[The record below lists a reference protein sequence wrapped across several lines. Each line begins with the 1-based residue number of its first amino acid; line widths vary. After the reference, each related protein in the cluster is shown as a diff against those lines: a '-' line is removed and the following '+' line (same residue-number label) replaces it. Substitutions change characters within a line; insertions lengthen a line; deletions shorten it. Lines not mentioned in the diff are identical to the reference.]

1 VYITV
6 GNKGKMELGI
16 YTRYSE
22 LGASS
27 RLRCYRY
34 AGTLQNCGF
43 DVRMHPL
50 MRDDTLKALYGGRG
64 RSAKLAR
71 DLARRMFAL
80 PRAEKNLWIEYELL
94 PGVAYGIEKLYLR
107 HRRYVLSFDDAVY
120 LNYRGK
126 KLLDGKF
133 ERLAAGAAG
142 VMAANDLLVEHFSRF
157 NANTVKIPTAVDTEA
172 LRPGEEKFPRFTA
185 VWIGTPVTFR
195 AHLAPFSSMLN
206 DLARELDFDLL
217 LIGAPAAAK
226 NLFPAARIEAWSEKT
241 ERELL
246 PKCHAGIMTLPENDA
261 FAAGK
266 SAYKL
271 LQYLAAG
278 LPSVASPVGENRIVV
293 RPGKTGFL
301 AASPEEWKQAFRAL
315 VADEKLRADFAAAAR
330 SEAENYS
337 VRRYAPVIEKFFE
350 KSFSGA

>member
-1 VYITV
+1 
-6 GNKGKMELGI
+6 MELGI
-16 YTRYSE
+16 YTRYTE

-27 RLRCYRY
+27 RLRCIRY
-34 AGTLQNCGF
+34 ADTLRGGGF

-50 MRDDTLKALYGGRG
+50 FGDDTLRALYDGRG
-64 RSAKLAR
+64 RSVKLAR
-71 DLARRMFAL
+71 DLARRMFRL

-142 VMAANDLLVEHFSRF
+142 VMAANDLLVEHFSHF
-157 NANTVKIPTAVDTEA
+157 NADTVKIPTAVDTDS
-172 LRPGEEKFPRFTA
+172 LRPGAEKFPRFTV
-185 VWIGTPVTFR
+185 VWIGTPVTFK
-195 AHLAPFSSMLN
+195 AHLAPFAPMLN
-206 DLARELDFDLL
+206 ELARELDFDLL
-217 LIGAPAAAK
+217 LIGAPNAAAQI
-226 NLFPAARIEAWSEKT
+226 FPGARIEAWSEAA

-246 PKCHAGIMTLPENDA
+246 PQCHAGIMPLPENDA

-278 LPSVASPVGENRIVV
+278 IPSVASPVGENRVVV
-293 RPGKTGFL
+293 RDGETGFL
-301 AASPEEWKQAFRAL
+301 ASSPEEWRTAFQRLA
-315 VADEKLRADFAAAAR
+315 ADEKLRGELAAASR
-330 SEAENYS
+330 EEAEKYS
-337 VRRYAPVIEKFFE
+337 FRHYAPVVEKFFE
-350 KSFSGA
+350 KIFSGA

>member
-1 VYITV
+1 
-6 GNKGKMELGI
+6 MELGI

-34 AGTLQNCGF
+34 ADTLRECGF

-50 MRDDTLKALYGGRG
+50 MGDDALKALYAGRG
-64 RSAKLAR
+64 RSLKLAR
-71 DLARRMFAL
+71 DLARRMKELAG
-80 PRAEKNLWIEYELL
+80 AEKNLWIEYELL
-94 PGVAYGIEKLYLR
+94 PNIPYGIEQKYLDG
-107 HRRYVLSFDDAVY
+107 RRYVLSFDDAVY

-133 ERLAAGAAG
+133 ERLAAEAVG
-142 VMAANDLLVEHFSRF
+142 VMAANDMLVEHFSHY
-157 NANTVKIPTAVDTEA
+157 NANTVKIPTAVDTDA
-172 LRPGEEKFPRFTA
+172 LRPGAEKFPRFTV
-185 VWIGTPVTFR
+185 VWIGTPVTFK
-195 AHLAPFSSMLN
+195 AHLAPFSPMLN
-206 DLARELDFDLL
+206 DLSRELGFDLL
-217 LIGAPAAAK
+217 LIGAPATAK
-226 NLFPAARIEAWSEKT
+226 KLFPGARVEAWSEQA

-246 PKCHAGIMTLPENDA
+246 PKCHAGIMPLPANDA

-301 AASPEEWKQAFRAL
+301 ASSPAEWRTALAAL
-315 VADEKLRADFAAAAR
+315 VTDEKLRAELADAAR
-330 SEAENYS
+330 SESEKYS
-337 VRRYAPVIEKFFE
+337 VRRYAPVIAKFFE
-350 KSFSGA
+350 KNFFGA

>member
-1 VYITV
+1 
-6 GNKGKMELGI
+6 MELGI

-34 AGTLQNCGF
+34 AGTLRNCGF
-43 DVRMHPL
+43 DVRMHSL
-50 MRDDTLKALYGGRG
+50 FGDDTLLALYAGRG
-64 RSAKLAR
+64 RSLKLAR
-71 DLARRMFAL
+71 DLARRMKELAG
-80 PRAEKNLWIEYELL
+80 AEKNLWIEYELL
-94 PGVAYGIEKLYLR
+94 PNIPYGIERKHLDG
-107 HRRYVLSFDDAVY
+107 RRYVLSFDDAVY

-133 ERLAAGAAG
+133 ERLASGAVG

-157 NANTVKIPTAVDTEA
+157 NANTVKIPTAVDTDA
-172 LRPGEEKFPRFTA
+172 LRPGEEKFPRFTV
-185 VWIGTPVTFR
+185 VWIGTPVTFK
-195 AHLAPFSSMLN
+195 AHLVPFAPMLN
-206 DLARELDFDLL
+206 DLSSELGFDLL
-217 LIGAPAAAK
+217 LIGAPATAK
-226 NLFPAARIEAWSEKT
+226 KILPAARVEAWSEPT

-246 PKCHAGIMTLPENDA
+246 PKCHAGIMPLPDNDA

-278 LPSVASPVGENRIVV
+278 LPSVASPVGENKVVV

-301 AASPEEWKQAFRAL
+301 AASPEEWRAAFQAL
-315 VADEKLRADFAAAAR
+315 VTDEKFRSELADAAR
-330 SEAENYS
+330 NEAEKYS
-337 VRRYAPVIEKFFE
+337 VRRYAPVIAKFFE
-350 KSFSGA
+350 KSFFGA

>member
-1 VYITV
+1 
-6 GNKGKMELGI
+6 MELGI

-34 AGTLQNCGF
+34 ADTLRDCGF

-50 MRDDTLKALYGGRG
+50 FGDDTLAALYGGRG
-64 RSAKLAR
+64 RSVKLAR

-107 HRRYVLSFDDAVY
+107 RRRYVLSFDDAVY

-133 ERLAAGAAG
+133 ERLASGAAG

-157 NANTVKIPTAVDTEA
+157 NANTVKIPTAVDTDF
-172 LRPGEEKFPRFTA
+172 LRTGDEKFPRFTV
-185 VWIGTPVTFR
+185 VWIGTPVTFN
-195 AHLAPFSSMLN
+195 AHLAPFAPMLN
-206 DLARELDFDLL
+206 AFAGELDFDLL
-217 LIGAPAAAK
+217 LVGSPETAK
-226 NLFPAARIEAWSEKT
+226 KLFPGARIAAWSEKA

-246 PKCHAGIMTLPENDA
+246 PKCHVGIMTLPPDDA

-278 LPSVASPVGENRIVV
+278 LPSVASPVGENRVV
-293 RPGKTGFL
+293 VKPGETGFL
-301 AASPEEWKQAFRAL
+301 AATPEEWRAAL
-315 VADEKLRADFAAAAR
+315 RTLIADEKLRAELAAASR
-330 SEAENYS
+330 KEAEKYS
-337 VRRYAPVIEKFFE
+337 VRRYAPIIEKFFE
-350 KSFSGA
+350 KSFFGA

>member
-1 VYITV
+1 
-6 GNKGKMELGI
+6 MELGI

-34 AGTLQNCGF
+34 ADTLRGCGF
-43 DVRMHPL
+43 DVRMHSL
-50 MRDDTLKALYGGRG
+50 FGDDTLKALYGGRG
-64 RSAKLAR
+64 RSLKLAR
-71 DLARRMFAL
+71 DLMRRMFSL
-80 PRAEKNLWIEYELL
+80 PFAEKNLWIEYELL

-120 LNYRGK
+120 LNYRGR

-133 ERLAAGAAG
+133 ERLASEAAG

-157 NANTVKIPTAVDTEA
+157 NANTIKIPTAVDTDA
-172 LRPGEEKFPRFTA
+172 LRPGTEKFPRFTA
-185 VWIGTPVTFR
+185 VWIGTPVTFK
-195 AHLAPFSSMLN
+195 AHLAPFAPMLN
-206 DLARELDFDLL
+206 TLSRELGFDLL
-217 LIGAPAAAK
+217 LIGAPAAAAK
-226 NLFPAARIEAWSEKT
+226 FFPGARIEAWSEEA
-241 ERELL
+241 ERTLL
-246 PKCHAGIMTLPENDA
+246 PKCHAGIMTLPPDDA

-278 LPSVASPVGENRIVV
+278 LPSVASPVGENRVVV
-293 RPGKTGFL
+293 RSGKTGFL
-301 AASPEEWKQAFRAL
+301 AASPEEWRAAFRTL
-315 VADEKLRADFAAAAR
+315 VTDETCRAELAAAAR
-330 SEAENYS
+330 KEAENYS

>member
-1 VYITV
+1 
-6 GNKGKMELGI
+6 MELGI

-34 AGTLQNCGF
+34 ADTLRNCGF

-50 MRDDTLKALYGGRG
+50 MRDNTLRALYAGRRRGG
-64 RSAKLAR
+64 KLAR
-71 DLARRMFAL
+71 DLAGRMFAL

-94 PGVAYGIEKLYLR
+94 PGMPYGVEKLFLR
-107 HRRYVLSFDDAVY
+107 GRRYVLSFDDAVY
-120 LNYRGK
+120 LNYRGR

-142 VMAANDLLVEHFSRF
+142 IMAANDMLAEHFSRF
-157 NANTVKIPTAVDTEA
+157 NTDTVKIPTAVDTDA
-172 LRPGEEKFPRFTA
+172 LRPGAEKFPRFTV
-185 VWIGTPVTFR
+185 VWIGTPVTFK
-195 AHLAPFSSMLN
+195 AHLAPFAPMLN
-206 DLARELDFDLL
+206 ALSREIGFELL
-217 LIGAPAAAK
+217 LIGAPAAAAET
-226 NLFPAARIEAWSEKT
+226 FPGARIEAWSEAA

-246 PKCHAGIMTLPENDA
+246 PKCHAGIMPLPENDA

-278 LPSVASPVGENRIVV
+278 IPSVASPVGENRLVV
-293 RPGKTGFL
+293 RNGKTGFT
-301 AASPEEWKQAFRAL
+301 AASPEEWRVALQAL
-315 VADEKLRADFAAAAR
+315 TGDEKLRAELAAAAR
-330 SEAENYS
+330 EEAEKYS
-337 VRRYAPVIEKFFE
+337 FRRYAPVVAKFFE
-350 KSFSGA
+350 KIFSGA

>member
-1 VYITV
+1 
-6 GNKGKMELGI
+6 MELGI

-34 AGTLQNCGF
+34 AEMLRECGV
-43 DVRMHPL
+43 DVRMHSL
-50 MRDDTLKALYGGRG
+50 FGDDTLAALYGGRG
-64 RSAKLAR
+64 RRGKLAR
-71 DLARRMFAL
+71 DLVRRLFAL

-107 HRRYVLSFDDAVY
+107 RRRYVLSFDDAVY

-142 VMAANDLLVEHFSRF
+142 VMAANDMLVEHFSLH
-157 NANTVKIPTAVDTEA
+157 NANTVKIPTAVDTDS
-172 LRPGEEKFPRFTA
+172 LRPGGDKFPRFTA
-185 VWIGTPVTFR
+185 VWIGTPVTFE
-195 AHLAPFSSMLN
+195 AHLAPFASMLN
-206 DLARELDFDLL
+206 ALSRELGFDLL

-226 NLFPAARIEAWSEKT
+226 NIFPDARIAAWSEKT

-246 PKCHAGIMTLPENDA
+246 PKCHVGIMTLPPDDA

-278 LPSVASPVGENRIVV
+278 LPSIASPVGENRVV
-293 RPGKTGFL
+293 VAHGKTGFL
-301 AASPEEWKQAFRAL
+301 AASPEEWRAAFRTLA
-315 VADEKLRADFAAAAR
+315 ADEKLRADFAAAAR
-330 SEAENYS
+330 KEAENYS

>member
-1 VYITV
+1 
-6 GNKGKMELGI
+6 MELGI

-34 AGTLQNCGF
+34 ADTLRGCGF

-50 MRDDTLKALYGGRG
+50 FGDDTLEALYAGRG
-64 RSAKLAR
+64 RRFKMAR
-71 DLARRMFAL
+71 DLARRFFAL

-94 PGVAYGIEKLYLR
+94 PGISCGIEKRYLKN
-107 HRRYVLSFDDAVY
+107 RRYVLSFDDAVY

-126 KLLDGKF
+126 KHLDGKF

-142 VMAANDLLVEHFSRF
+142 VMAANDMLVEHFSRF
-157 NANTVKIPTAVDTEA
+157 NANTVKIPTAVDTDA
-172 LRPGEEKFPRFTA
+172 LRPGDGKFPRFTV
-185 VWIGTPVTFR
+185 VWIGTPVTFA
-195 AHLAPFSSMLN
+195 AHLAPFADMLAA
-206 DLARELDFDLL
+206 LSGELGFDLL
-217 LIGAPAAAK
+217 LVGAPETAK
-226 NLFPAARIEAWSEKT
+226 KLLPGARIAAWSET
-241 ERELL
+241 AERTLL
-246 PKCHAGIMTLPENDA
+246 PKCHAGIMPLPPDDD

-278 LPSVASPVGENRIVV
+278 LPSVASPVGENRVVV

-301 AASPEEWKQAFRAL
+301 AASPEEWRAALQAL
-315 VADEKLRADFAAAAR
+315 VTDEKRRADLAAASR
-330 SEAENYS
+330 LEAEKYS
-337 VRRYAPVIEKFFE
+337 FRRFAPVVAKFFE

>member
-1 VYITV
+1 
-6 GNKGKMELGI
+6 MELGI
-16 YTRYSE
+16 YTRYTE

-27 RLRCYRY
+27 RLRCCRY
-34 AGTLQNCGF
+34 ADTLRECGF
-43 DVRMHPL
+43 DVRLHPL
-50 MRDDTLKALYGGRG
+50 FGDDTLRALYAGRG
-64 RSAKLAR
+64 RKLKMAR
-71 DLARRMFAL
+71 DLAHRMFSL

-94 PGVAYGIEKLYLR
+94 PGIPYGVEKR
-107 HRRYVLSFDDAVY
+107 HLKNRRYVLSFDDAVY

-133 ERLAAGAAG
+133 ERLASGAAG

-157 NANTVKIPTAVDTEA
+157 NANTVKIPTAVDTDS
-172 LRPGEEKFPRFTA
+172 LRPGAEKFTCFTV
-185 VWIGTPVTFR
+185 VWIGTPVTFK
-195 AHLAPFSSMLN
+195 AHFAPFAPMFSALSH
-206 DLARELDFDLL
+206 ELGFALL

-226 NLFPAARIEAWSEKT
+226 KLLPGARIEAWSEET

-246 PKCHAGIMTLPENDA
+246 PRCHAGIMPLPADDA

-278 LPSVASPVGENRIVV
+278 IPSIASPVGENRVVV
-293 RPGKTGFL
+293 RPGETGFL
-301 AASPEEWKQAFRAL
+301 AASPAEWKQAFQTII
-315 VADEKLRADFAAAAR
+315 ADEKFRAELAAASR
-330 SEAENYS
+330 AESDKYS
-337 VRRYAPVIEKFFE
+337 VRRYAPVIATFFE

>member
-1 VYITV
+1 
-6 GNKGKMELGI
+6 MELGI

-34 AGTLQNCGF
+34 ADTLAECGF

-50 MRDDTLKALYGGRG
+50 MGDDTLDALYRGNG
-64 RSAKLAR
+64 RSVKLAR
-71 DLARRMFAL
+71 DLAHRMSAL

-94 PGVAYGIEKLYLR
+94 PHIPYGIEKLFLR
-107 HRRYVLSFDDAVY
+107 GRRYVLSFDDAVY

-142 VMAANDLLVEHFSRF
+142 VMAANDMLAEHFSHF
-157 NANTVKIPTAVDTEA
+157 NSDTIKIPTAVDTEK
-172 LRPGEEKFPRFTA
+172 LRPGAEKFPRVTV
-185 VWIGTPVTFR
+185 VWIGTPVTFK
-195 AHLAPFSSMLN
+195 AHLAPFAPMLN
-206 DLARELDFDLL
+206 RLAEEIGFELL
-217 LIGAPAAAK
+217 LIGAPPEATET
-226 NLFPAARIEAWSEKT
+226 FPGARIEAWSEKT

-246 PKCHAGIMTLPENDA
+246 PKCHIGIMPLPENDE

-278 LPSVASPVGENRIVV
+278 LPSVASPVGENRVVV
-293 RPGKTGFL
+293 RNGATGFTAAAPKEWRTALHSLTADAGLRSEL
-301 AASPEEWKQAFRAL
+301 AAASRE
-315 VADEKLRADFAAAAR
+315 
-330 SEAENYS
+330 EAEKYS
-337 VRRYAPVIEKFFE
+337 VRRYAPVVAKFFE
-350 KSFSGA
+350 KNFSDA

>member
-1 VYITV
+1 
-6 GNKGKMELGI
+6 MELGI

-34 AGTLQNCGF
+34 ADTLRKCGF

-50 MRDDTLKALYGGRG
+50 FGDDTLKALYGGRG
-64 RSAKLAR
+64 RTLKLAR

-94 PGVAYGIEKLYLR
+94 PGISYGIEKRYLKN
-107 HRRYVLSFDDAVY
+107 RRYVLSFDDAVY
-120 LNYRGK
+120 LNYQGK

-133 ERLAAGAAG
+133 ERLAANAAG

-157 NANTVKIPTAVDTEA
+157 NANTVKIPTAVDTDA
-172 LRPGEEKFPRFTA
+172 LRPGNEKFPRFTV
-185 VWIGTPVTFR
+185 VWIGTPVTFQ
-195 AHLAPFSSMLN
+195 AHLVPFAAMLN
-206 DLARELDFDLL
+206 GLSRELGFDLL
-217 LIGAPAAAK
+217 LIGAPETAK
-226 NLFPAARIEAWSEKT
+226 SIFPGARVAAWSEKA
-241 ERELL
+241 ECELL
-246 PKCHAGIMTLPENDA
+246 PKCHAGIMTLPPDNA

-278 LPSVASPVGENRIVV
+278 LPSVASPVGENRVV
-293 RPGKTGFL
+293 VQHGKTGFL
-301 AASPEEWKQAFRAL
+301 AASPEEWRAAFQTL
-315 VADEKLRADFAAAAR
+315 VADEKCRAEFAAAAR
-330 SEAENYS
+330 KEAENYS

-350 KSFSGA
+350 KSFPGA

>member
-1 VYITV
+1 
-6 GNKGKMELGI
+6 MELGI

-34 AGTLQNCGF
+34 AGMLGKCGF

-64 RSAKLAR
+64 RRVKLAR

-94 PGVAYGIEKLYLR
+94 PGISYRIEKLYLR
-107 HRRYVLSFDDAVY
+107 NRRYVLSFDDAVY

-142 VMAANDLLVEHFSRF
+142 VMAANDMLVEHFSRF
-157 NANTVKIPTAVDTEA
+157 NADTVKIPTAVDTES
-172 LRPGEEKFPRFTA
+172 LRPGDEKFPRFTV

-195 AHLAPFSSMLN
+195 VHLAPFAPMLN
-206 DLARELDFDLL
+206 ALARELGFDLL
-217 LIGAPAAAK
+217 LIGAPETAK
-226 NLFPAARIEAWSEKT
+226 SLFPGARVEAWSEKA
-241 ERELL
+241 ECELL
-246 PKCHAGIMTLPENDA
+246 PKCHAGIMTLPANDA

-278 LPSVASPVGENRIVV
+278 LPSVASPVGENRVV
-293 RPGKTGFL
+293 VKPDVTGFL
-301 AASPEEWKQAFRAL
+301 ASTPAEWKQALQAL
-315 VADEKLRADFAAAAR
+315 VADEKLRAELAAAAR
-330 SEAENYS
+330 SEAEKYS
-337 VRRYAPVIEKFFE
+337 VRRYAPIIEKFLE
-350 KSFSGA
+350 KSFPGA